1 MTLAFS
7 GSRVTE
13 SCREATGNQENKA
26 MLSHIMT
33 LVNHYERRHGVRPN
47 VVYLN
52 ETHYGYLREEMPGV
66 RDHYDV
72 VNILGVDIALT
83 DEVLHPQVA
92 TVRFAEANILV
103 S

>member
-1 MTLAFS
+1 
-7 GSRVTE
+7 
-13 SCREATGNQENKA
+13 

-33 LVNHYERRHGVRPN
+33 MVNTYERSHGSRPN

-52 ETHYGYLREEMPGV
+52 ETHYGYLREELPGV
-66 RDHYDV
+66 RDHDDV
-72 VNILGVDIALT
+72 VTILGVDIALS
-83 DEVLHPQVA
+83 DEVINPQVA